1 MVVFLSSQPEVPHA
15 SPLLVSQLVQGPEE
29 VTTLID
35 GDASHGM
42 PSFPEH
48 ISNLVLWLPTGMR
61 TFYPGAKPRV
71 R

>member
-1 MVVFLSSQPEVPHA
+1 MVVFLSSQAEVPHA
-15 SPLLVSQLVQGPEE
+15 SPSPASQLARGTEE

-35 GDASHGM
+35 GDAFHGM

-48 ISNLVLWLPTGMR
+48 ISNLVLWPPIGLR